1 MKMNFLKLK
10 VSISTQSAIME
21 TNTTKTRFKKSLTS
35 PLPALSLNKT
45 VSIKIAPRLLTKSQL
60 TKINMQTAEPTTT
73 I

>member
-10 VSISTQSAIME
+10 VSISTQSAIMAI
-21 TNTTKTRFKKSLTS
+21 NTTKTRFKKSLTS
-35 PLPALSLNKT
+35 PLPELSLNKT
-45 VSIKIAPRLLTKSQL
+45 VSIKIALRSLTKSQL

>member
-10 VSISTQSAIME
+10 VSISTQSAIMAI
-21 TNTTKTRFKKSLTS
+21 NTTKTRFKKSLTS
-35 PLPALSLNKT
+35 PLPELSLNKT
-45 VSIKIAPRLLTKSQL
+45 VSIKIAPRSLTKSQL